1 MCFTLAK
8 HCTGAPYDK
17 RASSQTRGDRRGG
30 HTWGQEN
37 VPSWTKQWHGK
48 RQGWALALGGF
59 RQWLDRLGF
68 GGCAVAWQAA
78 WQGVGPF
85 RALALDG
92 QWLGKLVASAWQ
104 ARGKLVAS
112 GLFFGKRPF
121 YHFGGGRNVHVF
133 DVSGFGNPAQV
144 PLV

>member
-1 MCFTLAK
+1 MLCTLAR

-85 RALALDG
+85 RVLALGG

-112 GLFFGKRPF
+112 GPFFWQALVLPFWGRQKRTRF
-121 YHFGGGRNVHVF
+121 
-133 DVSGFGNPAQV
+133 
-144 PLV
+144 